1 MRHAYLI
8 ARILMH
14 RWLFRLQIEQDA
26 SGQKH
31 APYSP
36 QLSIPYYY
44 VLNAPNT
51 PRAVPRARKS
61 PRNGRSRGGR
71 FFFFLALPVAQ
82 RQHHRT

>member
-44 VLNAPNT
+44 
-51 PRAVPRARKS
+51 S
-61 PRNGRSRGGR
+61 M
-71 FFFFLALPVAQ
+71 F
-82 RQHHRT
+82 